1 MRNWTEFR
9 KLSDG
14 GASLLFLRMRIAIRT
29 APVAA
34 HVSLG
39 QLELLSFVFA
49 KLAAVLF
56 HPDWLDTYFE
66 VVQQH
71 IWRSLL
77 WERHYLCIPHIW
89 CHIRLI
95 TCIVDSNSVLFLIF
109 HTYNLQDKKKSSKLS
124 LPTALRL
131 CLFLCDSHYSVMMTC
146 WLILLTFYDA
156 QSLHAYYEDRPKLRG
171 FFFFFFS
178 SLHWIYCIQSLAPS
192 FLFFYFFLKDLHGR
206 QGGEGSRV
214 PLTWLGSPAERS
226 ALGLCWCR
234 MCWRIECERFYHCT
248 NS

>member
-71 IWRSLL
+71 IWRSLF

-109 HTYNLQDKKKSSKLS
+109 HTYNLQDKKKVIKAVIAHCTQALS
-124 LPTALRL
+124 FPLWFPLFSNDDMLTDLAHILWCTVTPCVLWRPAKAERL
-131 CLFLCDSHYSVMMTC
+131 
-146 WLILLTFYDA
+146 
-156 QSLHAYYEDRPKLRG
+156 
-171 FFFFFFS
+171 FFFFFS

>member
-71 IWRSLL
+71 IWRSLF

-109 HTYNLQDKKKSSKLS
+109 HTYNLQDKKKVIKAVIAHCTQALS
-124 LPTALRL
+124 FPLWFPLFSNDDMLTDLAHILWCTVTPCVLWRPAKAERL
-131 CLFLCDSHYSVMMTC
+131 F
-146 WLILLTFYDA
+146 
-156 QSLHAYYEDRPKLRG
+156 

-178 SLHWIYCIQSLAPS
+178 PLNLLHSKSGPIFFI
-192 FLFFYFFLKDLHGR
+192 FLFFSKR
-206 QGGEGSRV
+206 S
-214 PLTWLGSPAERS
+214 TWQAG
-226 ALGLCWCR
+226 
-234 MCWRIECERFYHCT
+234 WRGIKGASNLVGFPSWEISFRIVLV
-248 NS
+248 